1 MNDVRSSKVRE
12 CDLGHLE
19 SVVLQLTHTVI

>member
-1 MNDVRSSKVRE
+1 VNCETRE

-19 SVVLQLTHTVI
+19 SGLLNQDRVPWGELR

>member
-1 MNDVRSSKVRE
+1 VNCETRE

-19 SVVLQLTHTVI
+19 SG